1 MLHRELSL
9 LQATAINMIDMVGIG
24 PFITTSIV
32 ALAMGSVHLAILA
45 WLIGMIIALIDAS
58 VWSELGAKFPRAGG
72 TYQFLREAYGPT
84 TWGRF
89 FSFLFVW
96 QTLFQAPLV
105 VTSGALGFAK
115 YAGFFFMGK
124 PTTVDVTAR
133 LIAVGVVAVLTILL
147 YRKISDVGRL
157 SVVLWTTVV
166 CTIVGIIVIGFFKG
180 APYQV
185 FSELVQSPSVWFSEL
200 SNATTWTA
208 LGVASL
214 PTMYSYLGY
223 YNICHLGSEVRT
235 PEKIIPRSMYTS
247 ILGIGLLYLCVQ
259 IAVYSVLPWS
269 AVSTS
274 KFVISDM
281 LVTAVNPTVA
291 GVGTALILVI
301 AAASLFSV
309 MLGYTRI
316 PYAAAQEGQF
326 FRVFGRL
333 HPTLN
338 FPHVSLLALAGM
350 SVVFVLILDL
360 TDAIKS
366 IITMRVFTQFI
377 AQSCGLVLL
386 RRRIGSGAMPWKMWL
401 YPVPVVLT
409 VVLWAWI
416 YTGATPTQK
425 IVGIA
430 APLLGAIVFLG
441 LARYKNEWPWREES

>member
-1 MLHRELSL
+1 MLRRELSL

-24 PFITTSIV
+24 PFVTTSIV
-32 ALAMGSVHLAILA
+32 ALTMGSAHLAILA

-58 VWSELGAKFPRAGG
+58 IWSELGATFPRAGG
-72 TYQFLREAYGPT
+72 TYQFLKESYGPK

-124 PTTVDVTAR
+124 PATVDVTAR
-133 LIAVGVVAVLTILL
+133 FIAVGVVALLTILL

-157 SVVLWTTVV
+157 SVILWTTVV
-166 CTIVGIIVIGFFKG
+166 CTIVGIIVVGFFRG

-185 FSELVQSPSVWFSEL
+185 FSELTQSPSIWLSEL
-200 SNATTWTA
+200 SSTSTWTA
-208 LGVASL
+208 LGIASL

-223 YNICHLGSEVRT
+223 YNICHLGSEVRA
-235 PEKIIPRSMYTS
+235 PEKIIPRSMYIS
-247 ILGIGLLYLCVQ
+247 ILGIGLLYLSVQ
-259 IAVYSVLPWS
+259 IAVYSVLPWA
-269 AVSTS
+269 AVSAS

-281 LVTAVNPTVA
+281 LVTAMNPSVA
-291 GVGTALILVI
+291 AVGTALILVI
-301 AAASLFSV
+301 AGASLFSV

-350 SVVFVLILDL
+350 SVVFILILDL

-377 AQSCGLVLL
+377 AQACGLVLL
-386 RRRIGSGAMPWKMWL
+386 RRRIGSDAMPWKMWL
-401 YPVPVVLT
+401 YPIPVVLT
-409 VVLWAWI
+409 IILWLWI
-416 YTGATPTQK
+416 YSGATPLQK

-430 APLLGAIVFLG
+430 APILGSVVFLS
-441 LARYKNEWPWREES
+441 LARYRNEWPWREEL

>member
-1 MLHRELSL
+1 MLRRELSL

-24 PFITTSIV
+24 PFVTTSIV
-32 ALAMGSVHLAILA
+32 ALAMGSAHLAILA
-45 WLIGMIIALIDAS
+45 WFIGMIIALIDAS
-58 VWSELGAKFPRAGG
+58 VWSELGAKLPRAGG
-72 TYQFLREAYGPT
+72 TYQFLRESYGPT

-96 QTLFQAPLV
+96 QTMFQAPLV

-124 PTTVDVTAR
+124 PVAVDATAR
-133 LIAVGVVAVLTILL
+133 LIAVGVVVLLTILL
-147 YRKISDVGRL
+147 YRKITDVGRL
-157 SVVLWTTVV
+157 SVILWTAVV
-166 CTIVGIIVIGFFKG
+166 CTIVGIIVVGFFRG

-185 FSELVQSPSVWFSEL
+185 FSELTQSPSVWISEL
-200 SNATTWTA
+200 SNAGTWTA

-223 YNICHLGSEVRT
+223 YNICHLGSEVRN
-235 PEKIIPRSMYTS
+235 PEKSIPKSMYAS
-247 ILGIGLLYLCVQ
+247 IVGIGVLYLSMQ

-281 LVTAVNPTVA
+281 LVTAINPTTA
-291 GVGTALILVI
+291 AIGTAFILVI
-301 AAASLFSV
+301 AGASLFSV

-316 PYAAAQEGQF
+316 PFAAAQEGQF

-350 SVVFVLILDL
+350 SVLFVLTLDL

-377 AQSCGLVLL
+377 AQACGLVLL
-386 RRRIGSGAMPWKMWL
+386 RRNVGSSAMPWRMWL
-401 YPVPVVLT
+401 YPIPVVLT
-409 VVLWAWI
+409 IIVWLWI
-416 YTGATPTQK
+416 FSGATPLQK
-425 IVGIA
+425 TVGLA
-430 APLLGAIVFLG
+430 APILGAIVFLCVT
-441 LARYKNEWPWREES
+441 RYRHEWPWREES